1 MARKKPAPL
10 QLQAHLSL
18 GSQAG
23 TLAGEQRIAL
33 LEAIA
38 ATGTITQAAKIVGLS
53 YKGAWDAVEAM
64 NNLADSALVERAAG
78 GRGGGGTSLT
88 ERGAAL
94 VRSYRAVAEEHLHF
108 VDALNRRLKDGGGD
122 LQLLGRLTMKTSARN
137 QLWGRVIRV
146 VAGSVNDEVELEIRG
161 GDRIVAVIT
170 HESVE
175 QLGLK
180 PGADAVALIKA
191 SWVILGVDD
200 EAAALKL
207 SARNQLRGT
216 VGALTPGAVNT
227 EVRIDL
233 RGGNTLAAVV
243 TNTSAQ
249 SLALQPGTAV
259 TALFKA
265 SSVILGVAG

>member
-10 QLQAHLSL
+10 QLQANLSL
-18 GSQAG
+18 GSRSGLQ
-23 TLAGEQRIAL
+23 AGEQRIAL

-38 ATGTITQAAKIVGLS
+38 ATGSITQAAKTVGLS

-78 GRGGGGTSLT
+78 GRGGGGTLLT
-88 ERGAAL
+88 EAGAAL
-94 VRSYRAVAEEHLHF
+94 VRSYRAAAEEHLHF
-108 VDALNRRLKDGGGD
+108 VDALNRRLKESSGD
-122 LQLLGRLTMKTSARN
+122 LQLLRRLTMKTSARN
-137 QLWGRVIRV
+137 QLWGRVIRI
-146 VAGSVNDEVELEIRG
+146 AGGAVNDEVEIEIRG

-170 HESVE
+170 HESAE
-175 QLGLK
+175 QLALK
-180 PGADAVALIKA
+180 VGSDAVALIKA

-200 EAAALKL
+200 GAKLKL
-207 SARNQLRGT
+207 STRNQLAGT
-216 VGALTPGAVNT
+216 VKALTPGAVNT
-227 EVRIDL
+227 EVTIDL

-249 SLALQPGTAV
+249 NLALKPGSAV

-265 SSVILGVAG
+265 SSVIVGVAG